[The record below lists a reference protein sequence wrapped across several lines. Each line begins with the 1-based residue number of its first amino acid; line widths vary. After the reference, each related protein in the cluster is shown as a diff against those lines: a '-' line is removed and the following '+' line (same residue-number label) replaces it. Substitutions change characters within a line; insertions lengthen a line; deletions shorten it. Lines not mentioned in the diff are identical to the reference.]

1 MKVFISQSNY
11 IPWKGYFDAIRRAD
25 VFVLYDDMQYTKR
38 DWRNRNQIKT
48 PNGLQWLSIPVKVKG
63 KFFQKISETEVSDL
77 DWALKHWQTIRQNYL
92 KAPFFP
98 EYGPLFETLYH
109 RATEEGLSQI
119 NYLFLKTIAG
129 MLGITTHFRW
139 SSEFD
144 LKGDKSEKLLHI
156 CRDLQA
162 THYISGPAA
171 KGYLDEDLFRKNEI
185 DVLWMDYSGYPEYPQ
200 LYGPFDHHVSILDLI
215 FNTGPN
221 AASYLKSQYPQI

>member
-63 KFFQKISETEVSDL
+63 KFFQKISETEVSDP
-77 DWALKHWQTIRQNYL
+77 DWALKHWQSIHQNYQ

-98 EYGPLFETLYH
+98 EYGPLFETLY
-109 RATEEGLSQI
+109 RSATEERLSQI
-119 NYLFLKTIAG
+119 NYHFLKAIAG
-129 MLGITTHFRW
+129 MLGITTRFRW

-144 LKGDKSEKLLHI
+144 LQGDRSEKLLHI
-156 CRDLQA
+156 CKDLQA

-171 KGYLDEDLFRKNEI
+171 QGYLDMELFRKNGI
-185 DVLWMDYSGYPEYPQ
+185 DVLWMDYAGYPEYPQ
-200 LYGPFDHHVSILDLI
+200 LFGPFNHHVSILDLL
-215 FNTGPN
+215 FNTGPG
-221 AASYLKSQYPQI
+221 AAACLKF